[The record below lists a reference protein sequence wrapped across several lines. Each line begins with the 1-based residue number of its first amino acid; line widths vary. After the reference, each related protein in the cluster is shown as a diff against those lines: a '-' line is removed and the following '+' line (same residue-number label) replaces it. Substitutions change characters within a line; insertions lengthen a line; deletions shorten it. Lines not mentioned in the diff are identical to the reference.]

1 MHGTPR
7 RRLKFKPGTAELADE
22 EPSDAIGNE
31 IAADALA
38 QSLGSFAEIR
48 MPRDAEEPIL
58 APRVRAVMLEWM
70 TEIRCKEELAA
81 AKVPLRHTALLFG
94 PPGCGKTT
102 LAHHLAARLGM
113 PLVIAEA
120 AAIETKWMGETAGN
134 ILKFFNAIRLHEE
147 PVVVLLD
154 EIDSLGGKRVEADRA
169 SGVDVNRTV
178 NALLTQIE
186 KFDGLL
192 LAATNRQDALDSAL
206 WRRFGMQISVD
217 LPGDEEAFAIL
228 KRYSMP
234 FQFHDDLLDML
245 VMLTKGASP
254 SLLRQLMEGIKRS
267 LILGPRLKRQ
277 TDDPVKLVAT
287 VASSIA
293 PPPEYDPAPPL
304 WSKTN
309 NVKHLADMPWPPKL
323 ETQ

>member
-22 EPSDAIGNE
+22 PDVIGNE
-31 IAADALA
+31 IAADSLA
-38 QSLGSFAEIR
+38 QALGSFAEIR
-48 MPRDAEEPIL
+48 MPSEAEEPIL

-70 TEIRCKEELAA
+70 TEIRAKEELAK
-81 AKVPLRHTALLFG
+81 AKVPLRHTALFFG
-94 PPGCGKTT
+94 PPGTGKTT

-134 ILKFFNAIRLHEE
+134 LLKFFDAIRRHEE

-154 EIDSLGGKRVEADRA
+154 EIDALGGKRVEADRA
-169 SGVDVNRTV
+169 SGVDVNRTLTT
-178 NALLTQIE
+178 LLAQVE

-192 LAATNRQDALDSAL
+192 IAATNRQDALDPAL

-217 LPGDEEAFAIL
+217 LPGQEEAFAIL
-228 KRYSMP
+228 KRYSLP
-234 FQFHDDLLDML
+234 FQFHDDVLDML
-245 VMLTKGASP
+245 TALTSGAPP

-267 LILGPRLKRQ
+267 LILGPRLKRPI
-277 TDDPVKLVAT
+277 DDAIKLVEM

-293 PPPEYDPAPPL
+293 PHPDYDPAPPL
-304 WSKTN
+304 WSKRG
-309 NVKHLADMPWPPKL
+309 NVKHLAGLPWPPVMDKP
-323 ETQ
+323 